1 MQRPTE
7 EALQKQ
13 QKDLS
18 IFTLANDSQFTG
30 KKKKRLLKSGN
41 VLDISNQFLKTF
53 TEEEGLLVFELACYG
68 DHPGPR
74 LLL

>member
-1 MQRPTE
+1 MQRPTK

-30 KKKKRLLKSGN
+30 KKKRLLKSGN

-68 DHPGPR
+68 DSPGPR